1 MMSKLRSLRRP
12 SLSASRS
19 AGLMNLAFCPAHTK
33 VIEFTMPD
41 RVHYWGLCQECNL
54 DYYYLN
60 GFPELPPDFTDN
72 QWGFNADMKINL
84 DMLQRTLAY
93 AKIF

>member
-1 MMSKLRSLRRP
+1 MS
-12 SLSASRS
+12 
-19 AGLMNLAFCPAHTK
+19 
-33 VIEFTMPD
+33 D

-60 GFPELPPDFTDN
+60 GFPELPQDFTDS

-84 DMLQRTLAY
+84 DILQRTLVSCKNFNISPHASL
-93 AKIF
+93 FENNVPLS